1 MNPLVNTLLFTYHSF
16 GNLRLRGETRRVT
29 IAQVS
34 TRVRWSVRPS
44 IRERRVFRA
53 RSILGRT
60 LTTRRPG
67 TTCCTRSAPVTQT
80 PLPDGTDD
88 HAFHMKSF
96 YGLTPSTET
105 SVYDFWALARD
116 FCVGDDEV
124 DRFLEKMQ
132 RGVVQEDVDALNIL
146 LSRADERREVS
157 EVSVKIGKGGL
168 AARRVLAALR
178 DAANLR

>member
-1 MNPLVNTLLFTYHSF
+1 M
-16 GNLRLRGETRRVT
+16 
-29 IAQVS
+29 
-34 TRVRWSVRPS
+34 
-44 IRERRVFRA
+44 
-53 RSILGRT
+53 
-60 LTTRRPG
+60 
-67 TTCCTRSAPVTQT
+67 TQT

-88 HAFHMKSF
+88 HAFHMKIF

-132 RGVVQEDVDALNIL
+132 RGVVHEDVDALNIL